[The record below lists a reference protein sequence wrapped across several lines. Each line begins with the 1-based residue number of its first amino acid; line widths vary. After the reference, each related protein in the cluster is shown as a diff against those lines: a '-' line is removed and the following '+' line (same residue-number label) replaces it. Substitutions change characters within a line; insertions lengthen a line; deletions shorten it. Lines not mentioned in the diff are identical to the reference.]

1 MPRLVDRIR
10 AAAFDLDGTLVDS
23 APDLAAA
30 ANSML
35 RELGHEALSQRR
47 IESMIGDGIDHLVAR
62 ALAERLKSP
71 PTSDLLATAGAS
83 FRHHYGQRV
92 FAQGRVYSGVVEGL
106 RALAGRGIA
115 LFVVTNKASVFTRPL
130 VAAAGLG
137 DTFRLLLCADRPG
150 DRKPSPNLL
159 NAVRAS
165 IDARPDE
172 LLYVGDS
179 LVDVETARAA
189 GCPVALVDYGY
200 NRGRPLDEESA
211 DWLIGSLAEI
221 VALPDRRAIAC

>member
-1 MPRLVDRIR
+1 MPRLVERIR

-30 ANSML
+30 ANAML
-35 RELGHEALSQRR
+35 RDLGHKALPQRR
-47 IESMIGDGIDHLVAR
+47 IESMIGHGIDHLVAR
-62 ALAERLKSP
+62 ALAGRLDSP
-71 PTSDLLATAGAS
+71 PTSDQLATAGAS
-83 FRHHYGQRV
+83 FRRHYGQQV
-92 FAQGRVYSGVVEGL
+92 FARGRVYSGVVEGL

-115 LFVVTNKASVFTRPL
+115 LFVVTNKASLFTRPL

-137 DTFRLLLCADRPG
+137 DAFRLVLCADRPV

-159 NAVRAS
+159 NRVRAHV
-165 IDARPDE
+165 DARPEE

-179 LVDVETARAA
+179 FVDVETARAA
-189 GCPVALVDYGY
+189 GCPIALVDYGY
-200 NRGRPLDEESA
+200 NGGRSLDEEDA

-221 VALPDRRAIAC
+221 VALPDRGAVTC